1 MDELLGASGRPAA
14 ELSGPLGCRL
24 HGTHGGCSYTS
35 LLQGVKPVDGG
46 SAGGADLS
54 AQLSWMLPRITQH
67 PPSALAE
74 DTQWLQT

>member
-24 HGTHGGCSYTS
+24 HGTHGGCSYTA

-46 SAGGADLS
+46 SARGADLS

-67 PPSALAE
+67 PPGALAE